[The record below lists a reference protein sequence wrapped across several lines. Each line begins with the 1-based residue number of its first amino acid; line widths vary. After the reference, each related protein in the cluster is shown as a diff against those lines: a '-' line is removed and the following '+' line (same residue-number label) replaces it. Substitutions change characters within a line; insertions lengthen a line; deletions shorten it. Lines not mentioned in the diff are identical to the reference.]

1 MKKIITFSL
10 LFLIMLLS
18 TTTSYAQKTKT
29 DFTSVIKD
37 SGVDTDCISIS
48 IKNVQTGKVLYKLND
63 KILMNPASVQKIL
76 TTPAIYETLG
86 EDYKFSTKLYQKKS
100 GAYLLKLGA
109 DPYLT
114 TSDIRNFVKYISKGT
129 EKMYI
134 DSKILDNRTWGE
146 GWQWDDDLNP
156 SMVRF
161 GSYNLDKNLI
171 KLTIMPAE
179 KGQIATII
187 NPSKYPIVFFNNI
200 ITSDKNDIKINR
212 DNSIS
217 SNTLILSGTV
227 ARPTCITIPV
237 NDLKKY
243 FEVQLALALQNKNIY
258 LKEPLTEGA
267 LEPFDKPEFEI
278 THDILIA
285 FEDVLKNSNNM
296 VSETLFKLAGAKYCQ
311 IATGTDYAGIK
322 MFNDFCVKNKID
334 NSRIRMVDSSGVSKN
349 NLVYTDFVTDFLIAN
364 KDNKV
369 MTYLPTSG
377 EGTLALRLLPLKNNI
392 KAKTGTLSDISSIA
406 GYLTTKNGKKCVFC
420 IITNDMK
427 LSSAEKKNL
436 EDYIIRE
443 AYLRL

>member
-1 MKKIITFSL
+1 MSL
-10 LFLIMLLS
+10 LPGKFYLDDFFDDFALPKMPKMELM
-18 TTTSYAQKTKT
+18 KT
-29 DFTSVIKD
+29 DVYEKD
-37 SGVDTDCISIS
+37 G
-48 IKNVQTGKVLYKLND
+48 
-63 KILMNPASVQKIL
+63 
-76 TTPAIYETLG
+76 
-86 EDYKFSTKLYQKKS
+86 
-100 GAYLLKLGA
+100 
-109 DPYLT
+109 
-114 TSDIRNFVKYISKGT
+114 
-129 EKMYI
+129 
-134 DSKILDNRTWGE
+134 
-146 GWQWDDDLNP
+146 
-156 SMVRF
+156 
-161 GSYNLDKNLI
+161 
-171 KLTIMPAE
+171 
-179 KGQIATII
+179 
-187 NPSKYPIVFFNNI
+187 NI
-200 ITSDKNDIKINR
+200 HIEMDVPGFDKNDIKINR

-377 EGTLALRLLPLKNNI
+377 EGTLALRLLPLKNNLQEEYYEI
-392 KAKTGTLSDISSIA
+392 
-406 GYLTTKNGKKCVFC
+406 C
-420 IITNDMK
+420 
-427 LSSAEKKNL
+427 
-436 EDYIIRE
+436 
-443 AYLRL
+443 